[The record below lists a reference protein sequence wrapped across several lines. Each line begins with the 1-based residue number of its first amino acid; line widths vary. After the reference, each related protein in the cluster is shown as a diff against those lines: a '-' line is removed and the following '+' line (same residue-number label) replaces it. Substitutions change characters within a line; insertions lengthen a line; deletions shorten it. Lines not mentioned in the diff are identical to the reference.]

1 MFLYFCLALENMTFN
16 ADGKFNL
23 IIDLSNACCWISE
36 ISGQTKH
43 DTKTE
48 EILLLA
54 LQQNGMD
61 ATTTSINM
69 ISY

>member
-1 MFLYFCLALENMTFN
+1 MPVVGSVKYQVKPSTIY
-16 ADGKFNL
+16 G
-23 IIDLSNACCWISE
+23 
-36 ISGQTKH
+36 G
-43 DTKTE
+43 TKTE

-54 LQQNGMD
+54 LQRNGMD